1 MILRK
6 FLKITTAPFAG
17 QFFCIQFS
25 HPSYKTARHACI
37 AYLAVYY
44 IRSIYSEIAFISLS
58 ILWLTPDLV
67 SCFAKYAPSSS
78 REAEG

>member
-6 FLKITTAPFAG
+6 LSKITTAPFAG

-25 HPSYKTARHACI
+25 HPSCKTARHAYI

-44 IRSIYSEIAFISLS
+44 IYSEIAFISLS

-67 SCFAKYAPSSS
+67 SCLEKYVPSSS